1 MDTLMKKEANVL
13 LNIKIKLLNPNAC
26 IPERSNHGDAGWDL
40 YSAARVTIAP
50 GATKIIPTGIAME
63 IPYGWY
69 GQIKSRSGLGA
80 KGLVITAGVVD
91 SGYRGEI
98 GVVAINTQ
106 IHTNNESTDL
116 NEDKGYFTFKP
127 GDKIAQMVFLPVPEI
142 KFEVMD
148 SLEETLRG
156 ENGFGSTDLKADKS

>member
-1 MDTLMKKEANVL
+1 MKKEANIL

-26 IPERSNHGDAGWDL
+26 IPARSDYGDAGWDL

-50 GATKIIPTGIAME
+50 GATKIIPTGMAME

-98 GVVAINTQ
+98 GVVAINTH
-106 IHTNNESTDL
+106 IHTNNESTVL

-148 SLEETLRG
+148 SLEEILRG
-156 ENGFGSTDLKADKS
+156 ENNDFGSTDLKANKS

>member
-1 MDTLMKKEANVL
+1 MKKEANVL

-26 IPERSNHGDAGWDL
+26 IPARSNYGDAGWDL

-98 GVVAINTQ
+98 GVVAINTH

-148 SLEETLRG
+148 SLEETVRG

>member
-1 MDTLMKKEANVL
+1 MKKEASIL

-26 IPERSNHGDAGWDL
+26 IPARSNYGDAGWDL

-80 KGLVITAGVVD
+80 KGLVVTAGVVD

-98 GVVAINTQ
+98 GIVAINTH

-116 NEDKGYFTFKP
+116 NEDNGYFTFKP
-127 GDKIAQMVFLPVPEI
+127 GDKIAQMVFLPVPDI

-148 SLEETLRG
+148 SLEETSRG